1 MKILNSWLNEFG
13 AFGTDVEKLAA
24 AMTNL
29 GLAVESVTSVGA
41 PVKGVVVARVLR
53 TERHPDAAKVH
64 RVFVDAGDGVEL
76 HVWCGAFNMK
86 PGDLIPL
93 ATLGTTMPDG
103 RVITPRGILGI
114 ESHGMLC
121 SGIEIGLSSD
131 ADGILILPNNL
142 KLGEDVFS
150 SLGVSADTVFDLDV
164 TRNRPDCN
172 GYLGVA
178 RDLGANLGVKV
189 SAPSGDKAKK
199 GSARSLKVSIADKQ
213 RCARY
218 NATVMSGVVVT
229 NSPAWIARRL
239 TNSGMR
245 PINNVVDASN
255 LVMLELNQPTHAFD
269 ADKIANAF
277 KIRCARDKET
287 LVTLDGQTRELAIT
301 DLLICDGKDMPI
313 GLAGVMGGASTE
325 ISATTRVVALET
337 AFFEPS
343 GVASTATRLALR
355 SEASLRFE
363 RGVDPYG
370 VDDAVSRFA
379 GLLRES
385 CPKLVVHAKATDVK
399 EKTLPP
405 KQIVVP
411 LRVSQV
417 NRVLGTK
424 LSAKAISALL
434 AKIGF
439 VTKATGTGKV
449 VTLKISVP
457 SWRPDCQSE
466 IDLVEEVARHVG
478 YENLGK
484 IVPQSTMHGRL
495 SPMQQRR
502 RELREVIVGL
512 GVSEAMPNPFLA
524 PGDLLKTGLTEELA
538 IRLANPLVFEESVL
552 RTSLRPGLLKAIN
565 YNLSHRNSEI
575 ALFEIGHV
583 YPARPVVVAGELP
596 DEYESLCIVAAG
608 ETSETAMNW
617 WSQLSNTL
625 GFGAQ
630 LDQKS
635 VESGYHP
642 TRSASLRRGKQLLG
656 SVGEIDPTV
665 LANHGINISVAC
677 LELNLSV
684 LLTEIPKVSTAKQV
698 SRFPRSDFD
707 LAFSLKDSEPASSL
721 LKVLRQAAG
730 PELVDL
736 ALFDVYRVP
745 DSVQDSTQ
753 ESPSSSARSLTFR
766 FQLQAKDRTLT
777 DAEVSTARQRCID
790 AATKLGAQFRTV

>member
-142 KLGEDVFS
+142 KLGTDVFEA
-150 SLGVSADTVFDLDV
+150 LGVSADTVFDLDV

-287 LVTLDGQTRELAIT
+287 LVTLDGQTRELAT
-301 DLLICDGKDMPI
+301 ADLLICDGKDMPI

-337 AFFEPS
+337 AYFEPS
-343 GVASTATRLALR
+343 GVASTATRLGLR

-363 RGVDPYG
+363 RGIDPHGIQAAVD
-370 VDDAVSRFA
+370 RFA
-379 GLLRES
+379 ALLRES

-449 VTLKISVP
+449 VALKIGVP

>member
-13 AFGTDVEKLAA
+13 SFGTDTEKLAA

-29 GLAVESVTSVGA
+29 GLAVESVTSVGT
-41 PVKGVVVARVLR
+41 PVKGVVVAKVIR

-64 RVFVDAGDGVEL
+64 RVYVDAGDGVEL

-121 SGIEIGLSSD
+121 SGIEIGLDAD
-131 ADGILILPNNL
+131 ADGILILPSTL
-142 KLGEDVFS
+142 KLGADVFEA
-150 SLGVSADTVFDLDV
+150 LGVTADTVFDLDV

-178 RDLGANLGVKV
+178 RDLGAKLGVKV
-189 SAPSGDKAKK
+189 SAPALDKAKK
-199 GSARSLKVSIADKQ
+199 GSARSLKVVISDKEK
-213 RCARY
+213 CSRY

-229 NSPAWIARRL
+229 NSPVWIARRL
-239 TNSGMR
+239 VNSGMR

-277 KIRCARDKET
+277 KIRCAREKET
-287 LVTLDGQTRELAIT
+287 LVTLDGQTRELVST

-313 GLAGVMGGASTE
+313 GLAGVMGGQSTE
-325 ISATTRVVALET
+325 ISSTTRVVALET
-337 AFFEPS
+337 AFFESS
-343 GVASTATRLALR
+343 GVASTANRLGLR

-379 GLLRES
+379 ALLRES
-385 CPKLVVHAKATDVK
+385 CPKLVVHAKATDVI
-399 EKTLPP
+399 EKSLPL
-405 KQIVVP
+405 KQRVVG
-411 LRVSQV
+411 LRIAQV

-424 LSAKAISALL
+424 LSAKSVSTLL

-439 VTKATGTGKV
+439 VTKATSTGKI
-449 VTLKISVP
+449 VTLKIGVP

-466 IDLVEEVARHVG
+466 IDLVEEVARHYG

-524 PGDLLKTGLTEELA
+524 PGDLTKSGLSEELA

-552 RTSLRPGLLKAIN
+552 RTSLRPGLLKAIS
-565 YNLSHRNSEI
+565 YNLSHRNTNI
-575 ALFEIGHV
+575 GLFEIGHV
-583 YPARPVVVAGELP
+583 YPARQDQSTGELP
-596 DEYESLCIVAAG
+596 DEYEVLCIIAAG
-608 ETSETAMNW
+608 VNSELAMDW
-617 WSQLSNTL
+617 WSQLSATM

-635 VESGYHP
+635 VEPGYHS

-656 SVGEIDPTV
+656 SVGEIDPLV
-665 LANHGINISVAC
+665 LARHDINVSVAC
-677 LELNLSV
+677 LELNLTV
-684 LLTEIPKVSTAKQV
+684 LLNEIPKVSTAKSV

-707 LAFSLKDSEPASSL
+707 LAFSLPQNEPASSL
-721 LKVLRQAAG
+721 LKVLRQASG
-730 PELVDL
+730 PELVDIL
-736 ALFDVYRVP
+736 LFDIYRAPGV
-745 DSVQDSTQ
+745 DQDL
-753 ESPSSSARSLTFR
+753 SATSRSLTFR
-766 FQLQAKDRTLT
+766 IQLQAKDRTLT